1 MKNALVA
8 VAVVAVIAVAGGAY
22 YVLSNL
28 DRLIADAIE
37 YYGSDA
43 TGTSVVVSGVD
54 VSLVD
59 GKASIRGLSV
69 ANPEGFEF
77 PYAFTL
83 SSVTVD
89 IDTGSIGGEP
99 IRIELIDVRSPEVF
113 FEVDTDGRDNL
124 RTIQGN
130 LASST
135 PDASGPASDQPS
147 PVLSIDR
154 IELAEAALHARIAS
168 LNENRDLSMPPITMT
183 DLEGQPAEIATQ
195 VAGRLLDA
203 ARARVREEGVG
214 RLRDRAREKLDGKME
229 GLEDKAAEK
238 LKDRLGI

>member
-1 MKNALVA
+1 MKNTLIA

-54 VSLVD
+54 VSLGE
-59 GKASIRGLSV
+59 GKASIEGLSV

-99 IRIELIDVRSPEVF
+99 IRIELIDVRGPEVF
-113 FEVDTDGRDNL
+113 FEVDADGRDNL

-130 LASST
+130 LAST
-135 PDASGPASDQPS
+135 GDTSGPVGDQPS

-154 IELAEAALHARIAS
+154 IELSEGVLHARIAPV
-168 LNENRDLSMPPITMT
+168 NESRDLSMPPVTMT

-195 VAGRLLDA
+195 VASRLLDT

-214 RLRDRAREKLDGKME
+214 RLRDRAREELNEEMDGLK
-229 GLEDKAAEK
+229 DKAAEK